1 MKIHH
6 LNCGTMCPVGGNLLM
21 YPREKE
27 PVRRR
32 LVCHCLLI
40 ETNSAGLVLVDTGI
54 GLRDVVRPARISLMF
69 RLMNRIQLRE
79 EETALRQIEA
89 LGYSA
94 ADVRHIVLTHL
105 DFDHAGG
112 LEDFPEAR
120 VHLLAAERRAAE
132 AAARSGGFIGRR
144 RYRRN
149 QWNDVAAWAEYEA
162 EGETWFGFGSVRD
175 LNGLPPEILMIPLPG
190 HTTGHAGIAVAQGDR
205 WLLHAGDAYFNAGEI
220 RSGDHSPP
228 GQRLYQRMMDTDRL
242 ERFRNQDR
250 LRALATTASDEVRI
264 ICSHDAG
271 ELCSCRETAAA
282 GAHAGAGR

>member
-27 PVRRR
+27 PERRR

-40 ETNSAGLVLVDTGI
+40 ETESAGLVLVDTGI

-69 RLMNRIQLRE
+69 RLMNRIRLRE

-89 LGYSA
+89 LGYCA

-120 VHLLAAERRAAE
+120 VHLLSAERRAAE

-144 RYRRN
+144 RYCQD
-149 QWNDVAAWAEYEA
+149 QWNDVAAWAEYEP
-162 EGETWFGFGSVRD
+162 EGEAWFGFGSVRD

-190 HTTGHAGIAVAQGDR
+190 HTLGHAGIAVAEGGGR
-205 WLLHAGDAYFNAGEI
+205 WLLHAGDAYFNVGEMQ
-220 RSGDHSPP
+220 SADHCPP
-228 GQRLYQRMMDTDRL
+228 GQRLYQRMMDTDRS
-242 ERFRNQDR
+242 ERLRNQDR
-250 LRALATTASDEVRI
+250 LRALVAGASDEVRI

-271 ELCSCRETAAA
+271 ELCGCRGGVA
-282 GAHAGAGR
+282 GTHAGADH